1 MCGMARKFPA
11 GAFSFE
17 IEGDEIRLIY
27 NNMVVDKKILPMML
41 EELPIGAR
49 ANPLGKWSAAWYH
62 LLAFDPEKAEELRAL
77 AAEADRDQ

>member
-1 MCGMARKFPA
+1 
-11 GAFSFE
+11 
-17 IEGDEIRLIY
+17 
-27 NNMVVDKKILPMML
+27 MML